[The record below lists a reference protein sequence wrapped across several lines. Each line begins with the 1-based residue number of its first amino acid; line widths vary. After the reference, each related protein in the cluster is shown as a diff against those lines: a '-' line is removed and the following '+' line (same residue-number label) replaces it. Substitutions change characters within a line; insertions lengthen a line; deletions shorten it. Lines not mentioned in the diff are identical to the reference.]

1 MIITLICLVQFVFSA
16 IGTVVEEQNEKMFTH
31 LAQQIHPIVSDKRAI
46 VYLDAAKHVPRL
58 TIALRQLG
66 LKSCG
71 YHGKNMSSHDKLKAL
86 ENWKSGDIDA
96 MVSTSAFGMG
106 IDRADVDVVLKIGVP
121 QSLEDLVQMFGRA
134 GRDGR
139 TAQGEYNIL
148 DALVNSRASG
158 DVYLIKVTSTLNFCA
173 HYLLQESY
181 CTEKM
186 IFRWPA
192 TGTMVV
198 GILQH

>member
-1 MIITLICLVQFVFSA
+1 
-16 IGTVVEEQNEKMFTH
+16 MFTH